1 VTQGGRNRSAIR
13 ANHNSRSVNGAYAAC
28 FGEPLGCNGPIAPLQ
43 ALDVRKLRGERPEV
57 GVFVEESR
65 DGFGGHGNEGRQAVN
80 IILVSDSLA
89 KSRSVTL
96 SQSQVAFVALGIL
109 FCGFALAMATYVVT
123 MKFAVDVRNP
133 YLRTLLASLHEDDQ
147 KRNEAEMKE
156 NVTSLA
162 VKVGELQ
169 ARILRLDAFGER
181 LAKAAGIKR
190 DEFRFDEKPGQGGPA
205 PVLGGRELSVAEFN
219 QMLAEI
225 SRVLDDRSDKLGVLD
240 SVLMEGRL
248 VNKTIPTTM
257 PVEMGY
263 YSSNYGYRVD
273 PITGK
278 SSFHTGVDLIAPP
291 GTPVVAA
298 AGGVVSTVAYV
309 SEYGNIVDIDH
320 DNGLTS
326 RYAHLSRS
334 LVRVGDVVMKG
345 QKVALV
351 GNTGRTTGPHLHF
364 EVREKGIPLNPNK
377 FLSLGRNDFLIKAS
391 QVAQPAAAK

>member
-1 VTQGGRNRSAIR
+1 
-13 ANHNSRSVNGAYAAC
+13 
-28 FGEPLGCNGPIAPLQ
+28 L
-43 ALDVRKLRGERPEV
+43 
-57 GVFVEESR
+57 
-65 DGFGGHGNEGRQAVN
+65 N

-96 SQSQVAFVALGIL
+96 SQAQVLLIALGIL
-109 FCGFALAMATYVVT
+109 IAGFMLATATYVVT
-123 MKFAVDVRNP
+123 MKFAVDLRNP
-133 YLRTLLASLHEDDQ
+133 YLRTLLASLHADDQ
-147 KRNEAEMKE
+147 KRSEAELKE
-156 NVTSLA
+156 NINALA

-181 LAKAAGIKR
+181 LAKSAGIKPS
-190 DEFRFDEKPGQGGPA
+190 EFRFDEKPGQGGPA
-205 PVLGGRELSVAEFN
+205 PVLGGRDLSVAEFN
-219 QMLAEI
+219 QMLAEM

-248 VNKTIPTTM
+248 AGKTIPTTM

-263 YSSNYGYRVD
+263 YSSNYGYRID
-273 PITGK
+273 PINGR
-278 SSFHTGVDLIAPP
+278 SSFHTGVDLIAPY
-291 GTPVVAA
+291 GTQVVAA
-298 AGGVVSTVAYV
+298 AGGVVSTVANV
-309 SEYGNIVDIDH
+309 AEYGNIVDIDH

-345 QKVALV
+345 QRVALV

-377 FLSLGRNDFLIKAS
+377 FLSLGKDAFLIKA
-391 QVAQPAAAK
+391 AQAK